1 MSTSQNL
8 NAQQGSPRPD
18 DVPIVQTKAKL
29 NQGLVRG
36 TASEFGMDSMFE
48 SSRKRQTLADEDAP
62 PMTSVADIPHEVYV
76 DSAPA
81 AFQPRTSTFG
91 TSSLFK
97 SRPQS
102 SAISNGPQQSRQQ
115 RPTQEQQVLYVIV
128 FGYPQDRYSVTVEYF
143 KSLGDTTESD
153 LNTEIMNCFKIG
165 YRDPGDA
172 MRAVRKNGDVLGGS
186 FMVGVKWAD
195 PAQAEAL
202 LGQLSLVRST
212 NLLPD
217 LSTQSSNGLDAS
229 MAVDSNAAQ
238 LPHYGTNTP
247 SVGTPIRLAPSA
259 AAFRRTTGSPD
270 KVPQPNRPGL
280 TSSRGWISG
289 GVGGGGTIPSSGMD
303 STMIDAAVI
312 GGKRDSIQSRSVLGH
327 VSDLIFGW

>member
-62 PMTSVADIPHEVYV
+62 PMTSVADIPHEAYV

-81 AFQPRTSTFG
+81 AFQPRSSTFG

-97 SRPQS
+97 PRTQP
-102 SAISNGPQQSRQQ
+102 SAISNGIQQSRQQ
-115 RPTQEQQVLYVIV
+115 RPTQEQQVLYLIV

-143 KSLGDTTESD
+143 KSLGDTTGPD

-172 MRAVRKNGDVLGGS
+172 MRAVRKNGEVLGGS
-186 FMVGVKWAD
+186 YMVGVKWAD
-195 PAQAEAL
+195 PALAEAL

-212 NLLPD
+212 NVLPD
-217 LSTQSSNGLDAS
+217 VSIQPPAGLDAN

-238 LPHYGTNTP
+238 QPHYGTNTP

-259 AAFRRTTGSPD
+259 AAFRRATGSAD
-270 KVPQPNRPGL
+270 KVPPPNQPGL
-280 TSSRGWISG
+280 TSSRSWISG
-289 GVGGGGTIPSSGMD
+289 GAGRTIPPPGMD
-303 STMIDAAVI
+303 STKIDVAAI
-312 GGKRDSIQSRSVLGH
+312 GGKTDSVQSRSVLGH